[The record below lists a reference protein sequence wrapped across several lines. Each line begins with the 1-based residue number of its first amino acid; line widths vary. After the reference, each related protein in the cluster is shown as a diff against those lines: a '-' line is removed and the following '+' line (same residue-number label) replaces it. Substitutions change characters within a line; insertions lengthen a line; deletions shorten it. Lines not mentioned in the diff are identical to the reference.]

1 MKWPVRPPDTVLIL
15 ANFVRKLVLQRNL
28 IWNFVRRDLRARY
41 VGSLM
46 GFFWAV
52 IHPLV
57 LLASYSFVFS
67 IVFQIRPYQS
77 ATENFALYLFCGILP
92 WLYFQDTLARSCT
105 SVTDHAHLIRKTV
118 FPSEILPVSLLL
130 SNLVYHLI
138 GVGILCL
145 VLAASGLLK
154 WTVLFLPLFLG
165 ALMLLC
171 LGLGWFT
178 AAIQVFV
185 RDAAQI
191 LSVVLVFWFWLTP
204 VFYSLDQ
211 VPDQY
216 RPYLQ
221 SNPLAMAVHGY
232 RDCLLEGRLP
242 AWQELAVLWLLA
254 AVAFTAGG
262 LVFRVTKR
270 EFADVL

>member
-221 SNPLAMAVHGY
+221 ANPLAMAVHGY

>member
-1 MKWPVRPPDTVLIL
+1 MKWPARPPDALLIL

-67 IVFQIRPYQS
+67 VVFQIRPYQS

-92 WLYFQDTLARSCT
+92 WLYFQDTLSRSCT

-138 GVGILCL
+138 GLGVLCV
-145 VLAASGLLK
+145 VLAAAGLLR
-154 WTVLFLPLFLG
+154 WTVVILPLYLG
-165 ALMLLC
+165 ALMVLC
-171 LGLGWFT
+171 LGLGWLS
-178 AAIQVFV
+178 AAVQVFL
-185 RDAAQI
+185 RDAAQV
-191 LSVVLVFWFWLTP
+191 LSVLLVFWFWLTP
-204 VFYSLDQ
+204 VFYSLEQ
-211 VPDQY
+211 VPEAY
-216 RPYLQ
+216 RPLLQ
-221 SNPLAMAVHGY
+221 ANPLAMAVHGY
-232 RDCLLEGRLP
+232 RDCLLEGRVP
-242 AWQELAVLWLLA
+242 AWEELALLWLMA
-254 AVAFTAGG
+254 AAAFAAGG
-262 LVFRVTKR
+262 LVFRTTKR
-270 EFADVL
+270 EFVDVL

>member
-1 MKWPVRPPDTVLIL
+1 MKWPARPPDALLIL

-92 WLYFQDTLARSCT
+92 WLYFQDTLSRSCT

-138 GVGILCL
+138 GLGVLCV
-145 VLAASGLLK
+145 VLAAAGLLR
-154 WTVLFLPLFLG
+154 WTVVMIPLYLG
-165 ALMLLC
+165 ALMVFC
-171 LGLGWFT
+171 LGLGWLS
-178 AAIQVFV
+178 AAVQVFL
-185 RDAAQI
+185 RDAAQV
-191 LSVVLVFWFWLTP
+191 LSVLLVFWFWLTP
-204 VFYSLDQ
+204 VFYSLEQ
-211 VPDQY
+211 VPEAY
-216 RPYLQ
+216 RPLLQ
-221 SNPLAMAVHGY
+221 ANPIAMAVHGY

-242 AWQELAVLWLLA
+242 AWGELALLWLMA
-254 AVAFTAGG
+254 AAAFAAGG
-262 LVFRVTKR
+262 LVFRTTKR
-270 EFADVL
+270 EFVDVL

>member
-1 MKWPVRPPDTVLIL
+1 MKWPVRPPDTVIIL

-138 GVGILCL
+138 GLGILCL
-145 VLAASGLLK
+145 VLAAAGLLK
-154 WTVLFLPLFLG
+154 WTVLLMPLYLG

-178 AAIQVFV
+178 AAIQVFL

-191 LSVVLVFWFWLTP
+191 LSVLLVFWFWLTP

-211 VPDQY
+211 VPDRY

-221 SNPLAMAVHGY
+221 ANPLAMAVRGY
-232 RDCLLEGRLP
+232 RDCLLEGRIP
-242 AWQELAVLWLLA
+242 VWQELAMLWLVA
-254 AVAFTAGG
+254 AAAFAAGG
-262 LVFRVTKR
+262 LVFRLTKR

>member
-28 IWNFVRRDLRARY
+28 VWNFVRRDLRARY

-145 VLAASGLLK
+145 VLGASGLLK
-154 WTVLFLPLFLG
+154 WTVLFLPLYLG

-185 RDAAQI
+185 RDAAQV

-221 SNPLAMAVHGY
+221 ANPLAMAVHGY

>member
-1 MKWPVRPPDTVLIL
+1 MKWPVRPPDAVLIL

-57 LLASYSFVFS
+57 LLTSYSFVFS
-67 IVFQIRPYQS
+67 IVFRIRPYQS

-138 GVGILCL
+138 GLGIVCL
-145 VLAASGLLK
+145 VLAAAGLLK
-154 WTVLFLPLFLG
+154 WTVLLMPLYLG

-178 AAIQVFV
+178 AAVQVFV

-191 LSVVLVFWFWLTP
+191 LSVLLVFWFWLTP

-211 VPDQY
+211 VPEKY

-221 SNPLAMAVHGY
+221 ANPLAMAVRGY
-232 RDCLLEGRLP
+232 RDCLLEGRTP
-242 AWQELAVLWLLA
+242 VWQELVILWLVA
-254 AVAFTAGG
+254 AAAFAAGG
-262 LVFRVTKR
+262 LVFRMTKR